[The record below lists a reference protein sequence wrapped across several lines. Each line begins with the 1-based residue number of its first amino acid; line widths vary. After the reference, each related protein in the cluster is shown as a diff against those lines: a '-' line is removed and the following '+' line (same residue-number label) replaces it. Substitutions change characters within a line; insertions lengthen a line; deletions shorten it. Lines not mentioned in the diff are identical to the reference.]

1 MVIPSRPT
9 VSDDVMDFLLKDMF
23 FFNVLYFERNIS
35 RDLYELIWRTNYHF
49 IIVKPLIA
57 AFVSIASLLDMAS
70 KSFPPAYR
78 IVSSTKLKISVSLI
92 KRRKSLIKTL
102 KRIIP
107 SVDLCG
113 NPRMISNHSLKNE
126 PTFSAQK
133 VKSSIKDFFSKCH
146 QIRKK
151 LRIWSHL
158 LKKSLMKNF
167 ILCAMFYPFMSLG
180 KLVLHKS

>member
-1 MVIPSRPT
+1 M
-9 VSDDVMDFLLKDMF
+9 
-23 FFNVLYFERNIS
+23 S
-35 RDLYELIWRTNYHF
+35 RDLYELTWWTNYHL

-57 AFVSIASLLDMAS
+57 AFVSMPSLLEMAS

-78 IVSSTKLKISVSLI
+78 IVSSTKLKISVSFI

-113 NPRMISNHSLKNE
+113 NPRIISNHSLKNE

-133 VKSSIKDFFSKCH
+133 VKFSIKDFFS
-146 QIRKK
+146 KK